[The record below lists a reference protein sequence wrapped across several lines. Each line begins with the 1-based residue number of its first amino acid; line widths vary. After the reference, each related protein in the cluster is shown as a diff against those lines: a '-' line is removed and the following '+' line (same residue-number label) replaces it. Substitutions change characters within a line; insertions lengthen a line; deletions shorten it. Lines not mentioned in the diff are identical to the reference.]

1 VFKEPF
7 QQQYT
12 FHQFPLDCHNVNYQ
26 IEDNIYGRSYLIYK
40 KDDLLAQI
48 FGQTFGTAGI
58 KNGTTIPGWEIGTTL
73 LQKEAVANYNTT
85 DFLQAYANTA
95 FSNYRFGVTITR
107 GLDVYTLK
115 VIPPVF
121 FAIFTGFLLFLFDA
135 DLMGTRIQSMAG
147 VIVGI
152 IFLQLFFDSG
162 VPSGDYLT
170 LVDWLFNLTYLMSVV
185 SLTECIVIYDYYQGA
200 LGAADDINDEMA
212 LMKLRKID
220 DAPLS
225 SFLKPPEKRD
235 EEEKPEANPN
245 RILNSLASVRQL
257 GEYFPTAKQAK
268 KAKKEEKKYPYA
280 HLKTMKLTEQLRIL
294 SEKSKKKREKVKNY
308 VAYIEKIVF
317 GVIVSFYILF
327 VIIMSSAIGAASSD
341 DAF

>member
-1 VFKEPF
+1 MWLKWDMCQRDYNDSQINPHITMQFVNVIQQPAVTPTYQVPVCTIFPNQAYWELRVQGTF

-121 FAIFTGFLLFLFDA
+121 FC
-135 DLMGTRIQSMAG
+135 
-147 VIVGI
+147 
-152 IFLQLFFDSG
+152 
-162 VPSGDYLT
+162 YLY
-170 LVDWLFNLTYLMSVV
+170 W
-185 SLTECIVIYDYYQGA
+185 I
-200 LGAADDINDEMA
+200 
-212 LMKLRKID
+212 
-220 DAPLS
+220 
-225 SFLKPPEKRD
+225 
-235 EEEKPEANPN
+235 
-245 RILNSLASVRQL
+245 
-257 GEYFPTAKQAK
+257 
-268 KAKKEEKKYPYA
+268 
-280 HLKTMKLTEQLRIL
+280 
-294 SEKSKKKREKVKNY
+294 
-308 VAYIEKIVF
+308 
-317 GVIVSFYILF
+317 F
-327 VIIMSSAIGAASSD
+327 VISL
-341 DAF
+341 

>member
-1 VFKEPF
+1 
-7 QQQYT
+7 
-12 FHQFPLDCHNVNYQ
+12 
-26 IEDNIYGRSYLIYK
+26 
-40 KDDLLAQI
+40 
-48 FGQTFGTAGI
+48 
-58 KNGTTIPGWEIGTTL
+58 
-73 LQKEAVANYNTT
+73 
-85 DFLQAYANTA
+85 
-95 FSNYRFGVTITR
+95 
-107 GLDVYTLK
+107 
-115 VIPPVF
+115 
-121 FAIFTGFLLFLFDA
+121 
-135 DLMGTRIQSMAG
+135 MGTRIQSMAG

-268 KAKKEEKKYPYA
+268 KAKKEEKKNI
-280 HLKTMKLTEQLRIL
+280 HMLI
-294 SEKSKKKREKVKNY
+294 
-308 VAYIEKIVF
+308 
-317 GVIVSFYILF
+317 
-327 VIIMSSAIGAASSD
+327 
-341 DAF
+341 

>member
-1 VFKEPF
+1 
-7 QQQYT
+7 
-12 FHQFPLDCHNVNYQ
+12 
-26 IEDNIYGRSYLIYK
+26 
-40 KDDLLAQI
+40 
-48 FGQTFGTAGI
+48 
-58 KNGTTIPGWEIGTTL
+58 
-73 LQKEAVANYNTT
+73 
-85 DFLQAYANTA
+85 
-95 FSNYRFGVTITR
+95 
-107 GLDVYTLK
+107 
-115 VIPPVF
+115 
-121 FAIFTGFLLFLFDA
+121 
-135 DLMGTRIQSMAG
+135 MGTRIQSMAG

-327 VIIMSSAIGAASSD
+327 VIIMSSAIGEAISD
-341 DAF
+341 DIF